1 MGENHAA
8 IFILQSSPW
17 LQRGRQTSEGKR
29 ESRQMGGE
37 VAAGVL
43 EERTVVWAGRWGR
56 GAGKKWL
63 GVRCVWEPASV
74 GLASGLDE
82 VMRLGRKQR

>member
-1 MGENHAA
+1 MVLFSFCKAT
-8 IFILQSSPW
+8 W

-43 EERTVVWAGRWGR
+43 EERTVVWAGRRGR

-63 GVRCVWEPASV
+63 GVRCVWESASI